1 MPELIGPGVTVAVAL
16 AAGMVFQVAARHLQ
30 VPGIVLLLLAGVL
43 LGPEV
48 LGIVRPETLGHAL
61 EIVVGMC
68 VAVILFEGGLN
79 LSVDRLRREAVTLRR
94 LVTVGAVIT
103 ALGGT
108 IAGRY
113 IMGWPWELAVPFG
126 TLVVVTGPTVVQPVL
141 RRVRVRPQ
149 LETILEGEA
158 VLIDALGAVA
168 AVVALE
174 IVLATSMAE
183 AATGFAGL
191 PGRLLLGAGLG
202 LGGGLAVGVVIRR
215 QRLIPEGLESV
226 FVLSLVLALFEI
238 SEAILPESGIMTA
251 AMAGITVGNMN
262 TGLQEELK
270 EFKEQLTILL
280 LGLLFVLLA
289 ATVEIAD
296 VVALGWPGVA
306 TVLVLMLVVRPADV
320 AISTMGSDL
329 SIRERAFLAWLA
341 PRGIVAAAVA
351 SLFGQWLEE
360 AGIAGGAQLQALV
373 FMVIAVTVLVQG
385 GLAGVAASLLGVRR
399 ETDEGWIVVGANA
412 LGRSLAKILRSAGE
426 EIMLVD
432 SSASNCQVAEDE
444 GLPVIFGNA
453 TEERT
458 LKRARAPLRRGLV
471 AVTSNEAVNL
481 IVAASAHDDFG
492 VPSVSVALNR
502 RMREIRGDRVEQ
514 LGVGVLFGEYADLEY
529 WNHEFLHGNVDL
541 GCWRY
546 EKPQGDGSGALS
558 GLSSQGRIQLLPMV
572 LVRGEE
578 VCPVENRVEFEP
590 GDHVYF
596 AWPYRRGERVGKW
609 LADRGWRPAVD
620 PLEGD
625 AGGPEEG
632 AEEGAGENAEA

>member
-1 MPELIGPGVTVAVAL
+1 MSEMIGPGVTVAVAL
-16 AAGMVFQVAARHLQ
+16 AAGMVFQIAARHLQ
-30 VPGIVLLLLAGVL
+30 VPGIVLLLLAGVI

-48 LGIVRPETLGHAL
+48 LGAVRPSTLGHAL

-94 LVTVGAVIT
+94 LVTVGAAVT

-108 IAGRY
+108 LAGRY
-113 IMGWPWELAVPFG
+113 IMGWSWELAVPFG

-141 RRVRVRPQ
+141 RRVRLRSQ

-174 IVLATSMAE
+174 VVLATSTAE

-191 PGRLLLGAGLG
+191 PGRLLLGAGMG
-202 LGGGLAVGVVIRR
+202 VGGGLAVGTIVKLQEVV
-215 QRLIPEGLESV
+215 PDGLENV

-238 SEAILPESGIMTA
+238 SETILPESGIMTA
-251 AMAGITVGNMN
+251 AMAGITVGNMS
-262 TGLQEELK
+262 TGIQQDLK
-270 EFKEQLTILL
+270 EFKEQLTIML

-296 VVALGWPGVA
+296 VIALGWPGVA
-306 TVLVLMLVVRPADV
+306 TVGVLMLVVRPANV
-320 AISTMGSDL
+320 AISTLGSDL
-329 SIRERAFLAWLA
+329 SLRERAFLAWLA

-351 SLFGQWLEE
+351 SLFGQWLQE
-360 AGIAGGAQLQALV
+360 AGIPGGVQLQALV

-385 GLAGVAASLLGVRR
+385 GLAGPAASLLNVRR
-399 ETDEGWIVVGANA
+399 EAESGWVLVGANA
-412 LGRSLAKILRSAGE
+412 LGRAVAKVLRTAGE
-426 EIMLVD
+426 EVMLVD
-432 SSASNCQVAEDE
+432 SSAPNCQVAEDE

-458 LKRARAPLRRGLV
+458 LKRARVGFRRGLV
-471 AVTSNEAVNL
+471 AVTTNQAVNL
-481 IVAASAHDDFG
+481 LVAASAREDFA
-492 VPSVSVALNR
+492 VPSVSVALSS
-502 RMREIRGDRVEQ
+502 RMREIRGDRVDRI
-514 LGVGVLFGEYADLEY
+514 GVGILFGEHVDLEY
-529 WNHEFLHGNVDL
+529 WNHEFLHGDADL

-546 EKPQGDGSGALS
+546 ETEERDGATDPLA
-558 GLSSQGRIQLLPMV
+558 GRGSTSEVDVLPMV
-572 LVRGEE
+572 LIRDGE
-578 VCPVENRVEFEP
+578 VVPVDHRTEIAV

-596 AWPYRRGERVGKW
+596 AWPYRGAERAGKW
-609 LADRGWRPAVD
+609 LAERGWRPAAVESVEEE
-620 PLEGD
+620 LE
-625 AGGPEEG
+625 P
-632 AEEGAGENAEA
+632 

>member
-1 MPELIGPGVTVAVAL
+1 MAELIGPGVTVAIAL
-16 AAGMVFQVAARHLQ
+16 AAGMIFQVAARHLQ
-30 VPGIVLLLLAGVL
+30 VPGIVLLLLAGVV
-43 LGPEV
+43 LGPEA
-48 LGIVRPETLGHAL
+48 LGVVRPETLGHAL

-79 LSVDRLRREAVTLRR
+79 LSVDRLRREAITLRR
-94 LVTVGAVIT
+94 LVTVGAVVT

-108 IAGRY
+108 LAGRY

-126 TLVVVTGPTVVQPVL
+126 TLVVVTGPTVVQPIL
-141 RRVRVRPQ
+141 RRVRLRPQ

-174 IVLATSMAE
+174 IVLATSIAE

-191 PGRLLLGAGLG
+191 PGRLALGAGMG
-202 LGGGLAVGVVIRR
+202 LGGGLGVGMIIRR
-215 QRLIPEGLESV
+215 QRLVPEGLESV
-226 FVLSLVLALFEI
+226 FVLSLVLVLFEI

-251 AMAGITVGNMN
+251 AMAGITVGNMK
-262 TGLQEELK
+262 TGIQKELK
-270 EFKEQLTILL
+270 EFKEQLTIML

-296 VVALGWPGVA
+296 VVALGWRGVA

-320 AISTMGSDL
+320 AISTMGSNL
-329 SIRERAFLAWLA
+329 SLRERAFLAWLA

-351 SLFGQWLEE
+351 SLFGQWLQE
-360 AGIAGGAQLQALV
+360 AGIPGGAQLQALV

-412 LGRSLAKILRSAGE
+412 LGRSLAKVLRAAE
-426 EIMLVD
+426 EEVVLVD
-432 SSASNCQVAEDE
+432 ASASNCQLAEDE

-453 TEERT
+453 TEDRT
-458 LKRARAPLRRGLV
+458 LKRARASLRRGLV
-471 AVTSNEAVNL
+471 AVTTNEAVNL
-481 IVAASAHDDFG
+481 IVAATAQDEFG

-502 RMREIRGDRVEQ
+502 RMREIRGDRVEK
-514 LGVGVLFGEYADLEY
+514 LGVGVLFGEYADLEF
-529 WNHEFLHGNVDL
+529 WNHEFLHGNIDL
-541 GCWRY
+541 GCWRL
-546 EKPQGDGSGALS
+546 EESGDGADGALS
-558 GLSSQGRIQLLPMV
+558 GLISQSRVHLLPMV
-572 LVRGEE
+572 LVRGGEAH
-578 VCPVENRVEFEP
+578 PVENRVEFEP

-596 AWPYRRGERVGKW
+596 AWPYRGGERAGRW
-609 LADRGWRPAVD
+609 LEERGWRPAVEPVGD
-620 PLEGD
+620 PPP
-625 AGGPEEG
+625 PET
-632 AEEGAGENAEA
+632 

>member
-43 LGPEV
+43 LGPEA
-48 LGIVRPETLGHAL
+48 LGLVRPETLGHAL

-108 IAGRY
+108 LAGRY
-113 IMGWPWELAVPFG
+113 IMGWSWELAVPFG
-126 TLVVVTGPTVVQPVL
+126 TLVVVTGPTVVQPIL
-141 RRVRVRPQ
+141 RRVRLRPQ

-174 IVLATSMAE
+174 VVLATSMTE

-202 LGGGLAVGVVIRR
+202 LGGGLAVGVIIRR
-215 QRLIPEGLESV
+215 QRVIPEGLENV
-226 FVLSLVLALFEI
+226 FVLSLVLVLFEI

-262 TGLQEELK
+262 TGIQKELK
-270 EFKEQLTILL
+270 EFKEQLTIML

-296 VVALGWPGVA
+296 VIALGWPGIA

-329 SIRERAFLAWLA
+329 SLQERAFLAWLA

-351 SLFGQWLEE
+351 SLFGQWLQD
-360 AGIAGGAQLQALV
+360 AGISGGAELQALV

-385 GLAGVAASLLGVRR
+385 GLAGAAASVLGVRR

-412 LGRSLAKILRSAGE
+412 LGRCLAKILRAAGE

-432 SSASNCQVAEDE
+432 SSADNCQVAEDE
-444 GLPVIFGNA
+444 GLPVVFGNA

-471 AVTSNEAVNL
+471 AVTTNEAVNL
-481 IVAASAHDDFG
+481 IVAASAHEELG
-492 VPSVSVALNR
+492 VPSVSVALNQ
-502 RMREIRGDRVEQ
+502 RMREIRGDRVKQ

-529 WNHEFLHGNVDL
+529 WNHELLHGNIDL
-541 GCWRY
+541 GRWRY
-546 EKPQGDGSGALS
+546 EGPDESEDGALP
-558 GLSSQGRIQLLPMV
+558 GLASQSRVQLLPMV
-572 LVRGEE
+572 LVRDGQAS
-578 VCPVENRVEFEP
+578 PVENRVEFEP
-590 GDHVYF
+590 GDQVYF
-596 AWPYRRGERVGKW
+596 AWPYRGGERAGQW
-609 LADRGWRPAVD
+609 LADNGWRPVAELVED
-620 PLEGD
+620 
-625 AGGPEEG
+625 EEG
-632 AEEGAGENAEA
+632 EESEQESAPAGDVRP